1 MKRNLDARHTEAIL
15 STNKLACLTE
25 MADERGIDC
34 RRWFWGLGLSREQVR
49 DANVRVSFRQARLV
63 LRRAIKSLAVPA
75 LGLEI
80 GKRQTIGNFG
90 VLGLAMMTA
99 RSFGDALAISMEN
112 HIVTG
117 SLMDIEF
124 EPVSADEVAI
134 IARPRSHDPDILP
147 FLCEELFLSSLILS
161 RNLVGAPFRPSRLE
175 LSYPAP
181 EYAAR
186 YPSLFACEVRFGQ
199 RDNRAVI
206 ASHWL
211 QTPLP
216 NFNPISAQL
225 ALALCRQQSAMARPS
240 EIVDSVERLLR
251 RRLQDNPSLAEIST
265 ALNLT
270 ERTLRRQLTAAGVG
284 FKQLHDRVRAEQ
296 ARSLLIGNQRTIAE
310 IGNAVGFRDVR
321 EFRRAFKRWTGVP
334 PRAMRV
340 ASQPT

>member
-1 MKRNLDARHTEAIL
+1 MKRNHDARHTEAIL

-63 LRRAIKSLAVPA
+63 LKRAMKSLALA
-75 LGLEI
+75 NLGLEI

-99 RSFGDALAISMEN
+99 RTFGDALAISMEN

-161 RNLVGAPFRPSRLE
+161 RNLVGAQFRPLRLE

-181 EYAAR
+181 EYAAQ
-186 YPSLFACEVRFGQ
+186 YASLFQCEVRFGQ
-199 RDNRAVI
+199 RDNRAAI
-206 ASHWL
+206 ATHWL
-211 QTPLP
+211 STPLP

-225 ALALCRQQSAMARPS
+225 ALALCRQQSAASRHS

-251 RRLQDNPSLAEIST
+251 RRLQDNPPLSEI
-265 ALNLT
+265 AGELNLT

-296 ARSLLIGNQRTIAE
+296 PRSLLGSSERTIAE
-310 IGNAVGFRDVR
+310 IGSAVGFRDVR
-321 EFRRAFKRWTGVP
+321 EFRRAFKRWTGMP

-340 ASQPT
+340 AGG